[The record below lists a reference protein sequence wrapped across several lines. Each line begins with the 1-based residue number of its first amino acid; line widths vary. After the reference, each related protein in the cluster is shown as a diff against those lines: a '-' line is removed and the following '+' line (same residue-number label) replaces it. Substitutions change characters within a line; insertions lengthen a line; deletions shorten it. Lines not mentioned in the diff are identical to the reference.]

1 MAASATAPRPADTR
15 PTSLGTDFLTDSL
28 EILSMRNLEKAG
40 ASRIDVVRRYA
51 PPFGIATECRMARPG
66 SRWAASHQF
75 GPLRRVHDACDANAT
90 LGKFLRQVRGGT
102 DLHAPLSRLVGSDSE
117 VAMRSVSKVGPINE
131 NVAIKVRDLIAEHLG
146 IDAKRVSNEAHFRKD
161 LGADWL
167 DRLELVIV
175 IEDRFGVEIGDDVV
189 DRIEAVGD
197 LIRILEAQ
205 PLH

>member
-1 MAASATAPRPADTR
+1 MTMRSSSWQHQTAVVEDSAASW
-15 PTSLGTDFLTDSL
+15 
-28 EILSMRNLEKAG
+28 EI
-40 ASRIDVVRRYA
+40 RR
-51 PPFGIATECRMARPG
+51 
-66 SRWAASHQF
+66 
-75 GPLRRVHDACDANAT
+75 
-90 LGKFLRQVRGGT
+90 
-102 DLHAPLSRLVGSDSE
+102 
-117 VAMRSVSKVGPINE
+117 
-131 NVAIKVRDLIAEHLG
+131 LIAEHLG
-146 IDAKRVSNEAHFRKD
+146 IAVEHVSDDAHLADD

>member
-1 MAASATAPRPADTR
+1 M
-15 PTSLGTDFLTDSL
+15 
-28 EILSMRNLEKAG
+28 
-40 ASRIDVVRRYA
+40 
-51 PPFGIATECRMARPG
+51 
-66 SRWAASHQF
+66 
-75 GPLRRVHDACDANAT
+75 
-90 LGKFLRQVRGGT
+90 
-102 DLHAPLSRLVGSDSE
+102 HAPLSRLVGSDSE